1 MNMKLRILD
10 KSNNELFVKQGLKI
24 DCTYESEYSA
34 GDKIYISAN
43 NCYFFKIQLDSAL
56 KETVVY
62 APAPGSVSRKCSPLC
77 TPSSST
83 PGSAALLRERSTE
96 SVYRRLLTKNRTARG
111 IFHLIHMTCKVKKD
125 VIRTHMRIM

>member
-62 APAPGSVSRKCSPLC
+62 APSGSFEYRIPTEVLEHIYEE
-77 TPSSST
+77 
-83 PGSAALLRERSTE
+83 GALRERSTE
-96 SVYRRLLTKNRTARG
+96 SVYRRLLTKKRTARG